1 MSRRGKV
8 VGESKAYIIWL
19 THTKTSEDVRFAVHH
34 ILRNV
39 YVVEVSYLL
48 LSMLN
53 LRNVY
58 CSRDD
63 DKVIRST

>member
-8 VGESKAYIIWL
+8 VGESKASSSIWL

-39 YVVEVSYLL
+39 YVVVSYLQ